1 MADCRSGP
9 EIEYDQ
15 VRSHDWIVLK
25 SLLDTQQQVLQV
37 MEQQA
42 FQTCHDDV
50 EVTNAELVA
59 QLEEARA
66 CHERAIDDIETA
78 INVLSDRNQRGDQ

>member
-15 VRSHDWIVLK
+15 VRSYDWIVLK
-25 SLLDTQQQVLQV
+25 SLLDTQQQVLQI

-42 FQTCHDDV
+42 FRTCHDDV

>member
-1 MADCRSGP
+1 MAEHSPGP
-9 EIEYDQ
+9 EIEHEQ
-15 VRSHDWIVLK
+15 VRSSDWIVLK

-50 EVTNAELVA
+50 NVTDAELVA

-78 INVLSDRNQRGDQ
+78 IDALSE